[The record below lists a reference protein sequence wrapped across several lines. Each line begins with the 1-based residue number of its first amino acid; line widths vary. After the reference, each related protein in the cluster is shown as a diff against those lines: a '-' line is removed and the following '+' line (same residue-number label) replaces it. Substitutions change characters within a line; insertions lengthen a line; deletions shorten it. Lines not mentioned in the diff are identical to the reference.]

1 MKELK
6 KELKKENEKKVYKIG
21 DKIGI
26 EELEQVAA
34 GVAIKGLKVIE
45 SSGNIWA
52 TRIIEGKDTDTL
64 EDIKQTVILKLIE
77 NNYIITKECYQVIN
91 KILYNYKKSKINN
104 VEIVINE
111 ENGNSNLDFNS
122 YISYVKNNDYIME
135 NENIKNKIALQE
147 LQLTQKQLE
156 IIRIYAKLGSMQGTA
171 DILGVTKSTIQKTIE
186 RIREKT
192 SKLINSIEY

>member
-1 MKELK
+1 MKE
-6 KELKKENEKKVYKIG
+6 NKKVYKIG

-26 EELEQVAA
+26 EELETVAHGIA
-34 GVAIKGLKVIE
+34 LKGLKVIE
-45 SSGNIWA
+45 SSGNMWA
-52 TRIIEGKDTDTL
+52 TRIIEGKDVDTL

-77 NNYIITKECYQVIN
+77 NNYIISKECYQVIN

-111 ENGNSNLDFNS
+111 ENGASNLDFNS
-122 YISYVKNNDYIME
+122 YISYIKNNNYVLESESIR
-135 NENIKNKIALQE
+135 NKISLQE
-147 LQLTQKQLE
+147 LQLTKKQLE

-171 DILGVTKSTIQKTIE
+171 DILGVTKSTVQKTIE

-192 SKLINSIEY
+192 TRLINSVEY